1 MGLFETFKS
10 FNRCDQAV
18 QLDSSWFN
26 VQWFNGRQTELD
38 WNFTFEDSRSVEG
51 QDRLEVQLA
60 TSSLMWIPSRVLKKT
75 HMLRCSLIASLQRTV
90 STPPRVDFR
99 APRIWIFLSSLQEFF
114 QRTASI
120 QADSIWLRLLL
131 GTSAARCRLAVN
143 YCRCSKPCPVSP

>member
-1 MGLFETFKS
+1 MGLFQTFKS
-10 FNRCDQAV
+10 FNRSDQAV

-99 APRIWIFLSSLQEFF
+99 APRIWIFLSSLQEVF
-114 QRTASI
+114 
-120 QADSIWLRLLL
+120 
-131 GTSAARCRLAVN
+131 SANC
-143 YCRCSKPCPVSP
+143 

>member
-1 MGLFETFKS
+1 MGLFQTFKS
-10 FNRCDQAV
+10 FNRSDQAV

-75 HMLRCSLIASLQRTV
+75 HMLRCGLIASRASHLDLFEQPARGFFSELLAFRRTLSGFDCCLGHLQR
-90 STPPRVDFR
+90 D
-99 APRIWIFLSSLQEFF
+99 
-114 QRTASI
+114 
-120 QADSIWLRLLL
+120 
-131 GTSAARCRLAVN
+131 AVWQ
-143 YCRCSKPCPVSP
+143 